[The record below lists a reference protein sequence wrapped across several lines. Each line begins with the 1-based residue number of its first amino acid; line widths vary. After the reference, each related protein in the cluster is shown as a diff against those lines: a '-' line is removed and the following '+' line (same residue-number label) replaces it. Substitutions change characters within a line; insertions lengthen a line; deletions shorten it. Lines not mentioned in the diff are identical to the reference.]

1 MMKNSEL
8 VKKARQVMPGGV
20 SSPVRAF
27 GSVGAEPFV
36 VARADGDKIY
46 DVEGNEYVDF
56 VCSFGPNILGHNNKR
71 VNAKIHEAV
80 DKGQTYGATCE
91 NEIELAK
98 MIVDA
103 LPSADMVRFVN
114 SGTEAVMSAIRLAR
128 GYTGKD
134 YIIKFNG
141 CYHGHSDSLLVKG
154 GSGLLTQ
161 SLPNSAGVPVSHTE
175 KTLVAEYNNIQSVTD
190 LFNANKGKISAVIV
204 EPVAA
209 NMGVVLPQKNFLGD
223 LRKITKEN
231 GSLLI
236 FDEVIT
242 GFRLGYGSA
251 QGYYNV
257 LPDITV
263 LGKIIGGGLPVGV
276 YAAKKEI
283 MQCVAPLGQVYQAG
297 TLSGNPITMAAG
309 LETLKILKE
318 NGAIYAEIENKA
330 KKIASAFNTAFKG
343 RAHANQ
349 IGSLLTLF
357 FTAGDVNNFAD
368 VSKCDTAEFAK
379 FFNFMLNKGFYIPP
393 SQYEALFIS
402 TAHTDDDINN
412 FIVAFEEY
420 SRF

>member
-46 DVEGNEYVDF
+46 DVDGNEYVDF

-91 NEIELAK
+91 NEIELAQ

-263 LGKIIGGGLPVGV
+263 LGKIIGGGLPVGA

-368 VSKCDTAEFAK
+368 VSKCNTAEFAK
-379 FFNFMLNKGFYIPP
+379 FFKFMMNKGFYIPP

-412 FIVAFEEY
+412 FIMAFEEY

>member
-46 DVEGNEYVDF
+46 DVDGNEYVDF

-175 KTLVAEYNNIQSVTD
+175 KTLVAEYNNIQSVTN
-190 LFNANKGKISAVIV
+190 LFNANKGKIAVVIV
-204 EPVAA
+204 EPVVA

-231 GSLLI
+231 GALLI

-263 LGKIIGGGLPVGV
+263 LGKIIGGGLPVGA

-379 FFNFMLNKGFYIPP
+379 FFKFMLNKGFYIPP
-393 SQYEALFIS
+393 SQYEALFIL

-412 FIVAFEEY
+412 FIMAFEEY

>member
-8 VKKARQVMPGGV
+8 VKKARQIMPGGV

-46 DVEGNEYVDF
+46 DVDGNEYVDF

-161 SLPNSAGVPVSHTE
+161 SLPNSAGVPVSYTE

-209 NMGVVLPQKNFLGD
+209 NMGVVLPQKNFLSD

-231 GSLLI
+231 GALLI

-242 GFRLGYGSA
+242 GFRIGYGSA
-251 QGYYNV
+251 QGYYNI

-263 LGKIIGGGLPVGV
+263 LGKIIGGGLPVGA
-276 YAAKKEI
+276 YAAREEI
-283 MQCVAPLGQVYQAG
+283 MQCVAPLGPVYQAG

-309 LETLKILKE
+309 LETLKILSE
-318 NGAIYAEIENKA
+318 NSAIYAEIEEKA

-412 FIVAFEEY
+412 FIMAFEEY

>member
-46 DVEGNEYVDF
+46 DVDGNEYVDF

-161 SLPNSAGVPVSHTE
+161 SLPNSAGVPVSYTE

-231 GSLLI
+231 GALLI

-242 GFRLGYGSA
+242 GFRLEYGSA
-251 QGYYNV
+251 QGYYNIS
-257 LPDITV
+257 PDITV
-263 LGKIIGGGLPVGV
+263 LGKIIGGGLPVGA
-276 YAAKKEI
+276 YAAREEI

-309 LETLKILKE
+309 LETLKILSE
-318 NGAIYAEIENKA
+318 NSAIYAEIEEKA
-330 KKIASAFNTAFKG
+330 KKIACAFNTAFKG

>member
-161 SLPNSAGVPVSHTE
+161 SLPNSAGVPVSYTE

-190 LFNANKGKISAVIV
+190 LFNANKGKIAAVIV

-231 GSLLI
+231 GALLI

-251 QGYYNV
+251 QGYYNIS
-257 LPDITV
+257 PDITV
-263 LGKIIGGGLPVGV
+263 LGKIIGGGLPVGA
-276 YAAKKEI
+276 YAAREEI
-283 MQCVAPLGQVYQAG
+283 MQCVAPLGPVYQAG
-297 TLSGNPITMAAG
+297 TLSGNPITVAAG
-309 LETLKILKE
+309 IETLKILKE
-318 NGAIYAEIENKA
+318 NGAIYAEIEEKA

-368 VSKCDTAEFAK
+368 VSKCDTAEFSK
-379 FFNFMLNKGFYIPP
+379 FFKFMLNKGFYIPP

-412 FIVAFEEY
+412 FIMAFEEY